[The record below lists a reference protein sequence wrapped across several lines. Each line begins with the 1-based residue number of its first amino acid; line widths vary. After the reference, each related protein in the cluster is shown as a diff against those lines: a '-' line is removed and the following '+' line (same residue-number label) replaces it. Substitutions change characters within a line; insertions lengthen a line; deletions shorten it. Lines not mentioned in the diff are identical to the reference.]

1 MRRFSGSV
9 SVIPY
14 GKPNPLI
21 SKRQG
26 GLPKVLNFA
35 QGKPVISPA
44 EIERRKKHVETA
56 IADSRIEGLP
66 LPGRAELEIY
76 DAYIRGEI
84 EAQNLVEVYK
94 RIQKQHGALE
104 DGLKINNC
112 DFQKDTT

>member
-26 GLPKVLNFA
+26 GLPKFLNFA
-35 QGKPVISPA
+35 QEKPVISPA
-44 EIERRKKHVETA
+44 EVERRKKHVAAA
-56 IADSRIEGLP
+56 IADSRIEGYP
-66 LPGRAELEIY
+66 PPSGLEQDIL

-84 EAQNLVEVYK
+84 EAEDLVEVYK
-94 RIQKQHGALE
+94 RRQQQYGALE
-104 DGLKINNC
+104 DGLK
-112 DFQKDTT
+112 